1 MSLKTTFA
9 VYPKEPTKG
18 GGAHRDFRQGGGGEG
33 MATRRVG
40 FFYQRHLEVGD
51 QYQVDSTFQLNLQ
64 ISALGS

>member
-18 GGAHRDFRQGGGGEG
+18 GGEIGVFGKVGEG
-33 MATRRVG
+33 RVWLHVRVV

-51 QYQVDSTFQLNLQ
+51 QVDSTFQLNLQ
-64 ISALGS
+64 ISALSS

>member
-18 GGAHRDFRQGGGGEG
+18 GGHIGIFGKVGEG
-33 MATRRVG
+33 RVWLHVRWG

-51 QYQVDSTFQLNLQ
+51 QVDSTFQLNLQ

>member
-18 GGAHRDFRQGGGGEG
+18 EGGNWDFRQGGGGEG
-33 MATRRVG
+33 MATRQGG
-40 FFYQRHLEVGD
+40 FLYQRHLEVGD
-51 QYQVDSTFQLNLQ
+51 QVDSTFQLNLQ

>member
-18 GGAHRDFRQGGGGEG
+18 GGGAHWDFRQGGGGEG
-33 MATRRVG
+33 KATRRVG

-51 QYQVDSTFQLNLQ
+51 QVDSTFQLNLQ